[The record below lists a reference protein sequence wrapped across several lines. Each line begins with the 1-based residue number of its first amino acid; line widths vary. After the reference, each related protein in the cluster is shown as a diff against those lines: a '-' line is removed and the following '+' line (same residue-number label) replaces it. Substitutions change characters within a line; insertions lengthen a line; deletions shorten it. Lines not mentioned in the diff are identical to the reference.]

1 MEESNY
7 LIDHNGLFA
16 KFKKFPFLGD
26 IDEKFL
32 NQILKL
38 SKMRKYFAGEVVTR
52 EGEYDSYIYI
62 IITGQIRV
70 MKHGEQIASM
80 RKQGDTFGELAIIDG
95 ETRSATIIAD
105 VDSMLLAIDAAFIDR
120 IKPQESKNEFCAVF
134 YKYLLEIL
142 ASRLR
147 QTGKALVKEKEEIT
161 RIKLKDKIDSLV
173 A

>member
-7 LIDHNGLFA
+7 LIDRNGLFE

-26 IDEKFL
+26 INEGFL

-38 SKMRKYFAGEVVTR
+38 SKIRKYVVDEAITR
-52 EGEYDSYIYI
+52 EGEYDSYLYI
-62 IITGQIRV
+62 IITGRVRV

-80 RKQGDTFGELAIIDG
+80 HTQGDTFGEMAIIDG
-95 ETRSATIIAD
+95 ETRSATVIAD
-105 VDSMLLAIDAAFIDR
+105 VDSILLAIDASIVDR
-120 IKPQESKNEFCAVF
+120 MEPVGRKNEFCAIF

-147 QTGKALVKEKEEIT
+147 QTDKALVKEKEEIT
-161 RIKLKDKIDSLV
+161 NMKLRGKVESLV

>member
-1 MEESNY
+1 MKETNY
-7 LIDHNGLFA
+7 LIDRDGLFE
-16 KFKKFPFLGD
+16 KFKKFPFLGS
-26 IDEKFL
+26 IDEAFL
-32 NQILKL
+32 NEMLRL
-38 SKMRKYFAGEVVTR
+38 SKMRKYFANEVITR

-70 MKHGEQIASM
+70 MKDGEQIASM

-105 VDSMLLAIDAAFIDR
+105 VDSMLLAIDASFIDR
-120 IKPQESKNEFCAVF
+120 IKPQERKNEFCAVF